1 MENEVEDILDF
12 KLTKEVNDVSR
23 HATIIQLKGVWWSS
37 LISPRKA
44 KKI

>member
-1 MENEVEDILDF
+1 MENEVEDNLDF

-23 HATIIQLKGVWWSS
+23 HATIIQLKGAWRSS
-37 LISPRKA
+37 LISARKA